1 MRPEWWSHPDGPEAT
16 RPGFRP
22 PPRGELPPP
31 DEPPALDGRPPAP
44 RSPWR
49 LRHPVLRTVLGGVA
63 LAVAAGVLGGGVG
76 ALVQGERQGGRI
88 TLRQDVN
95 TGAHRPAG
103 TSASAARSALLGV
116 VYLHVG
122 SASTTDTGTGILL
135 DDSGDILT
143 NNHVIAPNG
152 TPGTVSVT
160 FSSGQQHRAE
170 LVGRDAGYDL
180 AVVKVLGVSGLH
192 PLSLGDSDTV
202 RIGDPVLAIGAPF
215 GLEGTVTAG
224 IVSALDRPITSGDGS
239 QLAYLDTIQTD
250 APINPGNSGG
260 PLLNSAGEVV
270 GVNTAIRSADDSA
283 DGPLDASPQSGSIG
297 LGFAIPVNEAVR
309 IAQQLIDTGHAVHPV
324 LGVSLDN
331 SYQQSGAKV
340 AGQPV
345 AGRPPV
351 LPGGP
356 ADRAGIRP
364 GDVVTALDG
373 LPVVLPEDLEVYVR
387 ARTPGSTVRLEV
399 RRGDRTLTVQAVLG
413 SSDGA
418 GADSESP

>member
-1 MRPEWWSHPDGPEAT
+1 
-16 RPGFRP
+16 
-22 PPRGELPPP
+22 
-31 DEPPALDGRPPAP
+31 
-44 RSPWR
+44 
-49 LRHPVLRTVLGGVA
+49 
-63 LAVAAGVLGGGVG
+63 
-76 ALVQGERQGGRI
+76 
-88 TLRQDVN
+88 
-95 TGAHRPAG
+95 
-103 TSASAARSALLGV
+103 
-116 VYLHVG
+116 
-122 SASTTDTGTGILL
+122 
-135 DDSGDILT
+135 
-143 NNHVIAPNG
+143 
-152 TPGTVSVT
+152 VT

-192 PLSLGDSDTV
+192 PLPLGDSDTV

-364 GDVVTALDG
+364 GDVITALDG
-373 LPVVLPEDLEVYVR
+373 LPVVIPEDLEVYVR

-399 RRGDRTLTVQAVLG
+399 RRGDRTLTAQAVLG

>member
-1 MRPEWWSHPDGPEAT
+1 
-16 RPGFRP
+16 
-22 PPRGELPPP
+22 
-31 DEPPALDGRPPAP
+31 
-44 RSPWR
+44 
-49 LRHPVLRTVLGGVA
+49 VLRTLLGGVA

-95 TGAHRPAG
+95 TGAHRAAG
-103 TSASAARSALLGV
+103 TSASVARSALLGV

-192 PLSLGDSDTV
+192 PLPLGDSDTV

-364 GDVVTALDG
+364 GDVITALDG
-373 LPVVLPEDLEVYVR
+373 LPVVIPEDLEVYVR

-399 RRGDRTLTVQAVLG
+399 RRGDRTLTAQAVLG